1 MVRSVLLA
9 VILLI
14 TSLGFAQERV
24 ERKFNKETNLVEA
37 TYFYENGMISQ
48 EGTFNTKGK
57 LHGEWTS
64 YDEAGNK
71 TALGTYE
78 NGVRTGTWYFWADN
92 ILKEVE
98 FNNNQIA
105 SVTEARS
112 SSGIVKQ

>member
-1 MVRSVLLA
+1 MSRIVLLA
-9 VILLI
+9 AVLMI

-24 ERKFNKETNLVEA
+24 ERKYNKETNLVEA
-37 TYFYENGMISQ
+37 TYFYENGLVSQ

-64 YDEAGNK
+64 YDEAGKK
-71 TALGTYE
+71 TAMGTYE
-78 NGVRTGTWYFWADN
+78 NGVRTGTWYFWSDD

-105 SVTEARS
+105 SVTEAKNA
-112 SSGIVKQ
+112 SGIVKQ